1 MVIYFLLFFISI
13 FFAFRAEKRRK
24 NDVVYVLYMAVIIV
38 LNSFIAGARND
49 DIGTDISFYAYYV
62 FHTDAYLN
70 LEDVEI
76 DLAIV
81 LLAKFVHLFSDT
93 FGVFLFFVEAWILG
107 FACYAATL
115 IRKRL
120 SIVLFITFFCLMAY
134 NQSLNIMRQSMAMS
148 VIMCAV
154 VHLMRKEYMRMFL
167 FMVVAYFCH
176 STSIIG
182 LLFIIA
188 YYGAQQF
195 GVKKILLFVSIMG
208 VALVVSFN
216 ALFYQLISIAL
227 SNNLLASQYER
238 YAVNDYGEISRTTI
252 FISIMYV
259 ISFGV
264 ILKDKVTVENFLT
277 MFALIMALA
286 LAYCSLGGEIVPR
299 IRLYFTYINILFF
312 SMSLYRERKYVT
324 WTVLAIAI
332 LNFVISIWISDYG
345 ETTPYRSKYL
355 GI

>member
-1 MVIYFLLFFISI
+1 MAVYLFIFSLSI
-13 FFAFRAEKRRK
+13 FFAFLAERRKK
-24 NDVVYVLYMAVIIV
+24 NDVAYFLYLIIIV
-38 LNSFIAGARND
+38 FLHSFIAGARND
-49 DIGTDISFYAYYV
+49 DIGTDISFYAYRV

-93 FGVFLFFVEAWILG
+93 FGVFLFFIEAWILG

-154 VHLMRKEYMRMFL
+154 VHLMRKEYIRMFL
-167 FMVVAYFCH
+167 FMVLAYFCH

-208 VALVVSFN
+208 VVLVVSFN
-216 ALFYQLISIAL
+216 SLFYQLISIAL

-238 YAVNDYGEISRTTI
+238 YAVNDYGEISKTTI
-252 FISIMYV
+252 FISTMYV

-286 LAYCSLGGEIVPR
+286 LAYCSLGGEIVSR

-312 SMSLYRERKYVT
+312 SMSLYHERKYVT

>member
-1 MVIYFLLFFISI
+1 MTVYLFTFSISV
-13 FFAFRAEKRRK
+13 FFAFLAEKRKK
-24 NDVVYVLYMAVIIV
+24 NDVVYFWYLIIIIV

-49 DIGTDISFYAYYV
+49 DIGTDISFYAYHV
-62 FHTDAYLN
+62 FHTDAYLD

-154 VHLMRKEYMRMFL
+154 VHLIRKEYIRMFL
-167 FMVVAYFCH
+167 FMVVAYYCH

-182 LLFIIA
+182 LLFVIT
-188 YYGAQQF
+188 YCLAQQF
-195 GVKKILLFVSIMG
+195 GVKKILLFVSFMG
-208 VALVVSFN
+208 VVLAVSFN

-238 YAVNDYGEISRTTI
+238 YAVDDYGEISRTTI
-252 FISIMYV
+252 FISTMY
-259 ISFGV
+259 IIPFGV
-264 ILKDKVTVENFLT
+264 ILKDKVTAENFLT

-286 LAYCSLGGEIVPR
+286 LAYCSLGGEIVSR

-332 LNFVISIWISDYG
+332 LNFVISTRTSDSG

-355 GI
+355 NI